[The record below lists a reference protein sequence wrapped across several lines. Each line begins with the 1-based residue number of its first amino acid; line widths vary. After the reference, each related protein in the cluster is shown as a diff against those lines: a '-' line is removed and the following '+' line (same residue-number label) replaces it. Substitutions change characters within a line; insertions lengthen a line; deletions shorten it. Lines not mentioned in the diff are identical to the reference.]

1 MNSSEPELWVIIQ
14 NYELLWIVIHILIIV
29 FIYQINRMIIRNYP
43 ESKLH
48 LFLGLPSNGALVCGV
63 WRHVWSQQLVRR
75 HSVSWFEGSC
85 RYEVPLLTL
94 RFTFARWVPL
104 LCTQGFFQGR
114 VAAQPP
120 QVHLWRVEAWGRRCH
135 QEPLSTNG
143 TESAGK
149 FTSLFSFWW
158 DNSLELC

>member
-43 ESKLH
+43 EPELH

-63 WRHVWSQQLVRR
+63 WRHVWSQQLVRG

-94 RFTFARWVPL
+94 GFRFARRVPL
-104 LCTQGFFQGR
+104 LCTQGFLQGR
-114 VAAQPP
+114 VSAQPP
-120 QVHLWRVEAWGRRCH
+120 QVHLWRVEAWGRLCH
-135 QEPLSTNG
+135 REPLSTNG
-143 TESAGK
+143 TGVSGEIHQPFYLLVG
-149 FTSLFSFWW
+149 
-158 DNSLELC
+158 